1 MVDSTSSSTTNP
13 GSSIINSL
21 GGGSGID
28 SGSLVKQLVEINKAP
43 ELARLTSRQTLLETQ
58 ISDFGLLRSSFA
70 KLQTAANSLA
80 SRDTFDAKAVSI
92 PDTSLLAITKLDSK
106 AVPGDYRLQVEQIA
120 QAQSL
125 SSGSFTSA
133 NDAVGKGTL
142 TLRFGSWNDG
152 EFAVNSA
159 KDGATIT
166 IDDTNNT
173 LTGLRDA
180 INNAGVGVQATIVSD
195 GGSYKLLLTAPSG
208 ESNEI
213 ELTATE
219 TDGAPGLANFNF
231 NVNDRELLQEQEG
244 KDAKVR
250 VNGLLLTRESNHLT
264 DVIGGM
270 EFDIFNKSD
279 NETVSINIS
288 ADKSIAEN
296 SIRDFVDTYNTVLKE
311 VEKLVGFNEELGEY
325 GSLRQD
331 PLAKNLM
338 QTVRSM
344 MTGSVA
350 GITGGFNSLATLGI
364 RTELDGTLK
373 IVENGT
379 STDFR
384 AAIDKNFEAIKDL
397 FTPKTSSSN
406 SLITVTGFTGMSQ
419 PGSYEVVISQD
430 PEKGQYVAEEAAITF
445 PMVTTAGKDYS
456 FNVVV
461 DGVSAATITLPEGKT
476 YGNGA
481 ELAAEMQS
489 LINLDAQIKNGR
501 VGVQVTFNTA
511 ENRLEFT
518 SNAYGAASNVSFAS
532 VSDGMADLGITARA
546 GTAGK
551 DVVGTVDGVAAFGFG
566 NVLLPALGSKA
577 EGLSMI
583 VTPGLA
589 NAASGEN
596 KATVGFSRGFAGQMD
611 SLIND
616 FLKNSG
622 LIKNRETNIN
632 KEIENVDDDKEQL
645 ERRSEAYRLRLQS
658 QFIAMESIVRS
669 LNNTGS
675 FLDGLVDRLPFTAKK

>member
-1 MVDSTSSSTTNP
+1 MVDSTSSSTTTNP

-28 SGSLVKQLVEINKAP
+28 SASLIKQLVEINKAP
-43 ELARLTSRQTLLETQ
+43 ELNRLTSRQTLLETQ

-70 KLQTAANSLA
+70 TLQTAANALA
-80 SRDTFDAKAVSI
+80 SPDTFNAKAVSI
-92 PDTSLLAITKLDSK
+92 PDTSLLGITKLDAK
-106 AVPGDYRLQVEQIA
+106 AVAGDYRLKVEQIA

-125 SSGSFTSA
+125 SSGSYSSV

-142 TLRFGSWNDG
+142 TLRFGSWNEALD
-152 EFAVNSA
+152 EFSVNTA
-159 KDGATIT
+159 KSGATIT

-173 LTGLRDA
+173 LSGLRDA
-180 INNAGVGVQATIVSD
+180 INKADIGVQATIVSD

-208 ESNEI
+208 EANEI

-219 TDGAPGLANFNF
+219 DGDAPGLANFNF
-231 NVNDRELLQEQEG
+231 NTANQALAQEQG
-244 KDAKVR
+244 GANALIR

-264 DVIGGM
+264 DVIDGM
-270 EFDIFNKSD
+270 EFDIFNSSTT
-279 NETVSINIS
+279 ETVSINIS
-288 ADKSIAEN
+288 ADKSIAETA
-296 SIRDFVDTYNTVLKE
+296 IRDFVSTYNTFLGE

-331 PLAKNLM
+331 PLAKNLL
-338 QTVRSM
+338 QSIRSM

-350 GITGGFNSLATLGI
+350 GITNGFDSLSTLGI
-364 RTELDGTLK
+364 RTELNGTLK

-379 STDFR
+379 NTDFR
-384 AAIDKNFEAIKDL
+384 AAIDKNFEAVRDL

-406 SLITVTGFTGMSQ
+406 SLLDVTAFSRASQ
-419 PGSYEVVISQD
+419 PGNYEVVITQQ
-430 PEKGQYVAEEAAITF
+430 PEKGRFVADAMSF
-445 PMVTTAGKDYS
+445 PIDTTGKDYS
-456 FNVVV
+456 FNIVV
-461 DGVSAATITLPEGKT
+461 DGKSAATITLPDGKVYASGT
-476 YGNGA
+476 

-489 LINLDAQIKNGR
+489 LINLDSEIKNGR
-501 VGVQVTFNTA
+501 VGVQVAFNT
-511 ENRLEFT
+511 NTNQLEFT
-518 SNAYGAASNVSFAS
+518 SNAYGAASNVSFTS
-532 VSDGMADLGITARA
+532 VGADMADLGISAGI

-551 DVVGTVDGVAAFGFG
+551 DVAGTVDGVTAFGFG
-566 NVLLPALGSKA
+566 NILLPAIGSKA
-577 EGLSMI
+577 EGLSMV
-583 VTPGLA
+583 VTPGVT
-589 NAASGEN
+589 NA
-596 KATVGFSRGFAGQMD
+596 TIGFSRGFAGQMD

-622 LIKNRETNIN
+622 LIKGRETNIN
-632 KEIENVDDDKEQL
+632 KEIDNVEEDMEQV

-675 FLDGLVDRLPFTAKK
+675 FLDGLVDRLPFTSKNN